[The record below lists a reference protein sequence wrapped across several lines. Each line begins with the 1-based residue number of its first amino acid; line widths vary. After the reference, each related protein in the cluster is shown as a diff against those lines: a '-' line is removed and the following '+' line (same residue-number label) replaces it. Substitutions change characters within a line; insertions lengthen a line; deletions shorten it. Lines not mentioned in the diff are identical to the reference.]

1 MTTTVSQTD
10 EKRSSAPSDAI
21 TRPISDYARRIRE
34 RMERTFSVYP
44 PTGDLG
50 WCLIEVAR
58 VGTRRIW
65 TEAQVVHVE
74 GEWVQLYLH
83 CKHYVR
89 HESELVGMRISAPSD
104 VLENQCNWRT
114 K

>member
-1 MTTTVSQTD
+1 MTTTITSD

-21 TRPISDYARRIRE
+21 TRPISDYAHRIRE

-50 WCLIEVAR
+50 WYLIEVAQ
-58 VGTRRIW
+58 VGSRRIW

-74 GEWVQLYLH
+74 GEWVHLFLH

-89 HESELVGMRISAPSD
+89 HESELVGMRVSPPSD
-104 VLENQCNWRT
+104 VLFDQCDWRG